1 MKMYFTKMLTVC
13 CAIVFGAFMTTDA
26 IAQGSTC
33 GTAVGVTPGAY
44 TADGPS
50 DGVSSPICELTAG
63 AFADWYS
70 FTPAENGTITVSSC
84 AGAVDTQLSIFSGT
98 CGALAC
104 EASSDDYG
112 CPSFASQVDDLIV
125 LGGTT
130 YYIQWDDDWTTL
142 GFDWTL
148 SFTSGTTLDCEGV
161 PGGAAIPG
169 TSCDDLDP
177 STTADVYGED
187 CVCAGAP
194 LTGDCLN
201 LNAYLGADLT
211 LAGSDLITISTCSWT
226 TEYST
231 VTGVA
236 VGSDVEFTMP
246 GGGYITVRRDS
257 SDGAIVAQG
266 DSPVTVS
273 GASGADLYPHWNLDG
288 ACGQAQVCVT
298 TQVQCT
304 SCAPTCPNGT
314 IGDACDDGNPATIGS
329 TIQEDCSCAGGFVPI
344 ANNNCEDI
352 SSLLACGGSVD
363 GSTVGATATA
373 GLNNL
378 CNGFTSGTP
387 EGVWYAFS
395 ADGSSS
401 YTVAVDT
408 NAATSSSIMDAV
420 MFVYSGA
427 CGALTEVACADS
439 NFTGGAFS
447 GESITLDTPAAGTYY
462 VRVFNWNTGG
472 ELFTI
477 SLECEDNNN
486 CSNPFPAVDEGS
498 LSTTLTGSAAVTAW
512 SPAPN
517 QIGCQLQVRLAGGA
531 TLGAVIV
538 GGAGASGFN
547 IPFSALQPG
556 TDYEWRVRC
565 GCSQTPLVA
574 GAFSSYQPFST
585 PGGAVIS
592 SLPNPT
598 TGQSNVT
605 FSVVEGGYA
614 TLDVYDMSGRL
625 VDAIF
630 TGVAQANNE
639 YRYAFDGSA
648 LPNGVYIYR
657 LTTQNEVVNNKF
669 MIAK

>member
-13 CAIVFGAFMTTDA
+13 CAIVFGVFLTTEA
-26 IAQGSTC
+26 KAQGCENTAQWPISAIDMSAAGSALTTISTC
-33 GTAVGVTPGAY
+33 IYLEEYSMVTGVPVGEDVQFSLPGGGYVT
-44 TADGPS
+44 
-50 DGVSSPICELTAG
+50 VR
-63 AFADWYS
+63 
-70 FTPAENGTITVSSC
+70 
-84 AGAVDTQLSIFSGT
+84 
-98 CGALAC
+98 
-104 EASSDDYG
+104 EASSSG
-112 CPSFASQVDDLIV
+112 PVVAQG
-125 LGGTT
+125 LGSATVIG
-130 YYIQWDDDWTTL
+130 
-142 GFDWTL
+142 
-148 SFTSGTTLDCEGV
+148 TSGADLYPHWSADGTCATSSGVCVTSTVQCVSCASDCPEGNF
-161 PGGAAIPG
+161 GDA
-169 TSCDDLDP
+169 CNDLDP
-177 STTADVYGED
+177 ATVGDVIGLD
-187 CVCAGAP
+187 CVCAGVLP
-194 LTGDCLN
+194 TGDCLN
-201 LNAYLGADLT
+201 VASFGAADLALT
-211 LAGSDLITISTCSWT
+211 GPDLVTIAGCSFM

-231 VTGVA
+231 VTGA
-236 VGSDVEFTMP
+236 TPGSDLEFTIVE
-246 GGGYITVRRDS
+246 GGYITVRS
-257 SDGAIVAQG
+257 GSFDGAIVAQG
-266 DSPVTVS
+266 ASPLTVS

-288 ACGQAQVCVT
+288 ACAQAEVCVT

-304 SCAPTCPNGT
+304 SCDAVCPNGN

-329 TIQEDCSCAGGFVPI
+329 TIQEDCSCGGGFVPI
-344 ANNNCEDI
+344 ADDNCEDI
-352 SSLLACGGSVD
+352 SFLLVCGGSVD
-363 GSTVGATATA
+363 GTTVGTTATA
-373 GLNNL
+373 GLNNI
-378 CNGFTSGTP
+378 CNDFETAEP
-387 EGVWYAFS
+387 EDAWYAFS

-408 NAATSSSIMDAV
+408 NVATSSSLMDAV
-420 MFVYSGA
+420 MFVYSGE

-439 NFTGGAFS
+439 NFTGGTFS

-462 VRVFNWNTGG
+462 VRVFNWNPGG

-477 SLECEDNNN
+477 SLECEENNN

-498 LSTTLTGSAAVTAW
+498 LSTTLTGGAAVTAW
-512 SPAPN
+512 SPVPN
-517 QIGCQLQVRLAGGA
+517 QIGCQIQVRLAGGA

-605 FSVVEGGYA
+605 FSVADGGYA

-630 TGVAQANNE
+630 TGAAQANKE
-639 YRYAFDGSA
+639 YRFDFDGSA

-657 LTTQNEVVNNKF
+657 LTTLNEVVNEKF
-669 MIAK
+669 IISR